1 MIIKYFDN
9 DEEIMKKF
17 VKSLVIKE
25 YKKDSILFN

>member
-17 VKSLVIKE
+17 VKCLVIKE